1 MALSNSLYSGLSGL
15 SAMSRSIAVTSDN
28 IANVNTVG
36 HRGSRSQ
43 FEDLLAQNLPG
54 VGDLGSGVRL
64 SRIEKLFQQ
73 GAIVGSARS
82 TDLAIQ
88 GRGMFVLDGTYN
100 GLSGNFFTRAGQF
113 SADAEGFLVREGQ
126 LGLRLQGYQADANGE
141 IGTVVGDLRAAT
153 RNISPQQT
161 SGVDLAV
168 QLPVN
173 GEDGNILPP
182 TPGGFDINDI
192 EGSTDASTSL
202 TVYDSLGN
210 AHQVSVFFT
219 KTGVD
224 PVSGE
229 STWAWTATAPG
240 DEVEGGTPGQPFVFA
255 EGTVSFNSDGQ
266 LLTETQVSNTIQFAG
281 GAASQTIDF
290 DFGDSLGTDG
300 ATDAAG
306 STQFAQPFSVNDI
319 NQDGYAPGEFTGFDI
334 DLDGTIRANYDN
346 NQVLTIGQVAL
357 ADFTNQEGLR
367 RNGGTLFSETLESG
381 QPLIGFANS
390 GGRGQILGGA
400 LEQSNV
406 DLSTQFV
413 NLINDQR
420 AFQASTRT
428 ITTAD
433 ELLAET
439 INIKR

>member
-1 MALSNSLYSGLSGL
+1 M
-15 SAMSRSIAVTSDN
+15 
-28 IANVNTVG
+28 
-36 HRGSRSQ
+36 
-43 FEDLLAQNLPG
+43 
-54 VGDLGSGVRL
+54 
-64 SRIEKLFQQ
+64 
-73 GAIVGSARS
+73 
-82 TDLAIQ
+82 
-88 GRGMFVLDGTYN
+88 
-100 GLSGNFFTRAGQF
+100 
-113 SADAEGFLVREGQ
+113 
-126 LGLRLQGYQADANGE
+126 
-141 IGTVVGDLRAAT
+141 
-153 RNISPQQT
+153 
-161 SGVDLAV
+161 
-168 QLPVN
+168 
-173 GEDGNILPP
+173 
-182 TPGGFDINDI
+182 
-192 EGSTDASTSL
+192 
-202 TVYDSLGN
+202 
-210 AHQVSVFFT
+210 
-219 KTGVD
+219 
-224 PVSGE
+224 
-229 STWAWTATAPG
+229 
-240 DEVEGGTPGQPFVFA
+240 
-255 EGTVSFNSDGQ
+255 
-266 LLTETQVSNTIQFAG
+266 
-281 GAASQTIDF
+281 
-290 DFGDSLGTDG
+290 
-300 ATDAAG
+300 
-306 STQFAQPFSVNDI
+306 NDI